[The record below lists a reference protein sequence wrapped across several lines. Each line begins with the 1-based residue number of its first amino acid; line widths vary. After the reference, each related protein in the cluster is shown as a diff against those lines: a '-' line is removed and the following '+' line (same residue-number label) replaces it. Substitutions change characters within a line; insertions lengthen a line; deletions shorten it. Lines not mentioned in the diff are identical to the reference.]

1 MNPYLERLRR
11 GCARKQ
17 PVEELPKL
25 PQPPATRF
33 DSTQRPGPNANDT
46 APLPPLLELLKR
58 MGDASGGGV
67 RWERLE
73 IAQGCD
79 ASAVWVVECA
89 DRGGLTLLVGAT
101 AFLPSPRQYPSAWPA
116 RWKEA

>member
-11 GCARKQ
+11 GCVQ
-17 PVEELPKL
+17 PVEEQPKL
-25 PQPPATRF
+25 PQAPATCF
-33 DSTQRPGPNANDT
+33 DSTQWPGRNANDT
-46 APLPPLLELLKR
+46 ARPPALCELLKR
-58 MGDASGGGV
+58 LGDASAGGV

-73 IAQGCD
+73 IAQGFG

-101 AFLPSPRQYPSAWPA
+101 AFFPSPRQYPSAWPA